1 MTKNLADELGP
12 HGINVTVVHP
22 GTTRTEATPGVIA
35 WRAETTGSTPEEVES
50 QMASANS
57 VRRLIGAEDVAYLI
71 TMLAS
76 PRSIAINGD
85 AVAAGGGAPR
95 AIHY

>member
-1 MTKNLADELGP
+1 
-12 HGINVTVVHP
+12 
-22 GTTRTEATPGVIA
+22 
-35 WRAETTGSTPEEVES
+35 
-50 QMASANS
+50 MASANS
-57 VRRLIGAEDVAYLI
+57 VRRLIDADDVAYVI

-85 AVAAGGGAPR
+85 TVAAGGGAPR